1 MQRRKVA
8 HFSLWLAILV
18 MGIALGIF
26 KFGVATGK
34 EGYALFIVVILPVV
48 PLTSFLLLLSI
59 FARLPTTPLVR
70 ITYPAAIISQTL
82 FTLIILDVFLALP
95 LPLGRLGWLILSL
108 LLLPMVTGAMVI
120 VSMSYRAVVLKKTVW
135 GQSLNRAHA
144 QLSPWAIVLFIIGMI
159 INYGVSFFYVA
170 LPEVPAHVGKRARIN
185 SALNTPLPDSATNLR
200 LVNDFSAEA
209 FDSPTSLIRFEAA
222 SEDVAN
228 WLQSENGCFRRT
240 TDIRERVKSQWSSRL
255 PNWWQ
260 PDIAE
265 QYTEYECDFMDYS
278 SLIVDQTDDARWIVY
293 IYAYYI

>member
-1 MQRRKVA
+1 MQRRKIA

-59 FARLPTTPLVR
+59 FARLPTTPLMR

-95 LPLGRLGWLILSL
+95 LPLGRLGWLILGL

-120 VSMSYRAVVLKKTVW
+120 VSMSYRAVVLRKTVW
-135 GQSLNRAHA
+135 GQSLNRANA
-144 QLSPWAIVLFIIGMI
+144 QLSPWAIVAFIIGMI

-170 LPEVPAHVGKRARIN
+170 LPEVPAHIGKRARIN
-185 SALNTPLPDSATNLR
+185 SVLNTPLPDSATNLR
-200 LVNDFSAEA
+200 LVNDFNAKA
-209 FDSPTSLIRFEAA
+209 FDSPTSLIRFDAA
-222 SEDVAN
+222 SGDVAN
-228 WLQSENGCFRRT
+228 WLQSENSCFQRT
-240 TDIRERVKSQWSSRL
+240 TDISEIVKSQWSSRL
-255 PNWWQ
+255 PHWWQ
-260 PDIAE
+260 PDIAK

-278 SLIVDQTDDARWIVY
+278 SLIVDQTDNARWIVY